1 MAANSLFPFPTSVS
15 HRGLASVRFV
25 PTELEGAW
33 IVEPERQ
40 SDDRGFFARSW
51 CQQGFAERGLNANL
65 VQCNISFNRYQGTV
79 RGMHFQRPP
88 HEEAKLVRCTSGA
101 IFDVIVDLRPES
113 PTFLRNFGVRLDST
127 ERNALFV
134 PEGFAHG
141 FQTLEDSTEVL
152 YQMSIEYRPESA
164 SGLRWN
170 DPALQIEWPLPIRVI
185 SDKDSTLP
193 TYSVWKESA

>member
-1 MAANSLFPFPTSVS
+1 M
-15 HRGLASVRFV
+15 RFV
-25 PTELEGAW
+25 STELEGAW

-40 SDDRGFFARSW
+40 SDDRGFFARAW
-51 CQQGFAERGLNANL
+51 CQKGFAERGLNANL

-79 RGMHFQRPP
+79 RGMHYQKPP
-88 HEEAKLVRCTSGA
+88 HEEAKLVRCTAGA
-101 IFDVIVDLRPES
+101 IFDVIVDLRPKS
-113 PTFLRNFGVRLDST
+113 TTYLQHFGVRLDSS

-164 SGLRWN
+164 TGLRWS
-170 DPALQIEWPLPIRVI
+170 DPAIQIEWPLPISVI
-185 SDKDSTLP
+185 SAKDSRLP
-193 TYSVWKESA
+193 TYTVWKECA

>member
-1 MAANSLFPFPTSVS
+1 M
-15 HRGLASVRFV
+15 RFV

-33 IVEPERQ
+33 IVEPERH
-40 SDDRGFFARSW
+40 SDERGFFARSW
-51 CQQGFAERGLNANL
+51 CQKGFTQHGLNPNL

-79 RGMHFQRPP
+79 RGMHFQKAP

-101 IFDVIVDLRPES
+101 IFDIIVDLRPNS
-113 PTFLRNFGVRLDST
+113 ATFLQHIGVQLDSM
-127 ERNALFV
+127 ERNALFI

-141 FQTLEDSTEVL
+141 FQTLDDCTEVL

-164 SGLRWN
+164 TGLRWN
-170 DPALQIEWPLPIRVI
+170 DPALQIEWPLPISVI

-193 TYSVWKESA
+193 TYSGWKECA